1 MQIIKNQ
8 TIDQMAK
15 QIRQETAATDDA
27 IVAAQVADMIKN
39 VRENGDEALKTYSAT
54 FDGVT
59 PATWRVSEAEIQAA
73 MASVPQ
79 KVLAAL
85 RTAAENIRT
94 FHQQEVAVGFEDTPR
109 EGIVRGVKVTP
120 LSAVGIY
127 VPGGTAAYPSS
138 VLMNAIPAKI
148 AGVPNIVMVTPPQKD
163 GLNPTV
169 LAAAKI
175 AGVDQIFQVG
185 GAQAIAALAYGT
197 ATIPAVDKITGPGN
211 RYVAMAKK
219 MVYGQVAID
228 MIAGPS
234 EIGIL
239 ADDSARPAD
248 IAADLLSQAEHDV
261 NARVLLMTTSA
272 ALATAVN
279 AAVAQQLETLPRAD
293 IARAAINDHGVI
305 YLVNTIDEMFTL
317 MNLVGPEHLEVQLT
331 NPAQYLAKI
340 QNAGSIFLGP
350 YASEPLGD
358 YFSGPN
364 HILPTGGTARFSS
377 PLGVWDFQKRLQ
389 YLQYTQSALAE
400 DLPAVTQLARAEG
413 LEAHARAVQSRF
425 NSSVG

>member
-27 IVAAQVADMIKN
+27 IVAAQVADIIKN

-59 PATWRVSEAEIQAA
+59 PATWRVSETEIQAA

-239 ADDSARPAD
+239 ADDSARAAD

-272 ALATAVN
+272 TLATADN

-317 MNLVGPEHLEVQLT
+317 MNLVGPEHL
-331 NPAQYLAKI
+331 
-340 QNAGSIFLGP
+340 
-350 YASEPLGD
+350 
-358 YFSGPN
+358 
-364 HILPTGGTARFSS
+364 
-377 PLGVWDFQKRLQ
+377 
-389 YLQYTQSALAE
+389 
-400 DLPAVTQLARAEG
+400 
-413 LEAHARAVQSRF
+413 
-425 NSSVG
+425 